1 VIFAEWPQ
9 DDSQLISCV
18 LTAIP
23 DYHRSTQ
30 APGRSSFKA
39 MDQNADPTIYDAARL
54 CSKYFGLI
62 LDKSEHGSKR
72 HVVAEELRGRFHL
85 WAAYVGA
92 FAAPKASLDARLNV
106 HTDIKGMV
114 LELLDMLQ
122 MNLHWGTPFR
132 IHEFD
137 SFNTLKP
144 SKLTLRVHRIKSR
157 FQSRQSVSK
166 HLRISTRW
174 HKWGD

>member
-1 VIFAEWPQ
+1 
-9 DDSQLISCV
+9 
-18 LTAIP
+18 
-23 DYHRSTQ
+23 
-30 APGRSSFKA
+30 

-122 MNLHWGTPFR
+122 VNLHWGTRFR

-166 HLRISTRW
+166 HLRTSSRW
-174 HKWGD
+174 HKWGG